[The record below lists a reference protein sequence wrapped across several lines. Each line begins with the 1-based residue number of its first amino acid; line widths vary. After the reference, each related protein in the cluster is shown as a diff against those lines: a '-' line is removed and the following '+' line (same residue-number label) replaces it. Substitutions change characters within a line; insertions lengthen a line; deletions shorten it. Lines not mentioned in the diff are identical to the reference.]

1 MIVATAAAV
10 AIQQNV
16 NLIEFR
22 FVEIMASLPDLNSN
36 VQFTLVRGPHLP
48 AGAKCPQRRQEPA
61 SAVQTINAQLTA
73 YRFRQFLQEKHDST
87 QDLSLIHI

>member
-36 VQFTLVRGPHLP
+36 VQFTLMSGRHLP
-48 AGAKCPQRRQEPA
+48 AEAKGPPRLQK
-61 SAVQTINAQLTA
+61 SAAAVPTLNAELTA
-73 YRFRQFLQEKHDST
+73 SRFRQFLPEKHDLT
-87 QDLSLIHI
+87 QD